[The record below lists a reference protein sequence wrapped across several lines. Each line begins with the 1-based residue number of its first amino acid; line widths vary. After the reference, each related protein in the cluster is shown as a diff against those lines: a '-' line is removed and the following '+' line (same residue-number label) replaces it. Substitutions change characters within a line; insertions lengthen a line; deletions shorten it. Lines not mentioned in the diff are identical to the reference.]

1 MRYDT
6 NIIRKMIRE
15 ERSKHEMTQAALGK
29 ALGVTSKQVSNYE
42 NRDVLPPLDIMLKM
56 CEIFNCELGHL
67 LGEQDYSGG
76 TKLRTGIKEATGLS
90 DQAMDAVSTI
100 IGPQND
106 PFDEGASLVYYRA
119 IMNTFLSSPHFR
131 DLIEDLFSAY
141 NIYHSFDNSMNRIS
155 SRYGENALK
164 WGLNKLAED
173 PDCLEDDHANN
184 LSESRREVISLIIG
198 AYERKSSL
206 EYRMKIS
213 RYEAMESFLHLF
225 DDMYPL
231 SEIERTHL

>member
-131 DLIEDLFSAY
+131 DLIEDLFAAY
-141 NIYHSFDNSMNRIS
+141 NIYHSFDNSMELIKYRF
-155 SRYGENALK
+155 GENALK
-164 WGLNKLAED
+164 WGLNKFAQE
-173 PDCLEDDHANN
+173 PDCLDNDHANN
-184 LSESRREVISLIIG
+184 LSEKKRTVLSLITG
-198 AYERKSSL
+198 AYERKSDL

-213 RYEAMESFLHLF
+213 RYEAMESFLQLF
-225 DDMYPL
+225 DDMYPMT
-231 SEIERTHL
+231 EAENNHL